1 RLARQ
6 LVTEAGVFVAAAGAL
21 ALALASWLTSLMRT
35 PLQSLAETSIDW
47 QVLAVLAA
55 SLVLLTA
62 LVSLSPVLGLRQ
74 LGIGSGS
81 RPVTARATLAQQIAG
96 TVQITVAGALSA
108 AGLAFAWQVGTL
120 LYGDPGYATENLHYA
135 RFQQVRFTAGPA
147 GMRIGTSVQL
157 ASGFIESERRHS
169 AIASLPGVE
178 AVSIASAVP

>member
-47 QVLAVLAA
+47 QVLAGLAA

-81 RPVTARATLAQQIAG
+81 RQVTARATLAQQIAG
-96 TVQITVAGALSA
+96 TVQVTVAGALSA
-108 AGLAFAWQVGTL
+108 AGLAFRS
-120 LYGDPGYATENLHYA
+120 E
-135 RFQQVRFTAGPA
+135 
-147 GMRIGTSVQL
+147 
-157 ASGFIESERRHS
+157 ERRV
-169 AIASLPGVE
+169 GKE
-178 AVSIASAVP
+178 